1 MNFLNPKKY
10 LLNQTVEE
18 LCGLE
23 PINFEAIDIASDPN
37 FIFQNDPNYSGVNLY
52 DAENNTVIVNSYL
65 ECKHY
70 VDGGWNFIPNILSEL
85 DLHNGLL
92 TISLFVL
99 LSGFLYFYRN
109 SFES

>member
-37 FIFQNDPNYSGVNLY
+37 FIFQNESLKIKQKNPADL
-52 DAENNTVIVNSYL
+52 
-65 ECKHY
+65 
-70 VDGGWNFIPNILSEL
+70 ILSDRL
-85 DLHNGLL
+85 K
-92 TISLFVL
+92 SL
-99 LSGFLYFYRN
+99 
-109 SFES
+109 

>member
-1 MNFLNPKKY
+1 MNFLNPTKY
-10 LLNQTVEE
+10 LLNQTVQA

-23 PINFEAIDIASDPN
+23 PINFKDIDVASDPN
-37 FIFQNDPNYSGVNLY
+37 FIFQNDPNFSPTNLY

-70 VDGGWNFIPNILSEL
+70 VDGGWNFIPNVLSEA

-92 TISLFVL
+92 VISLFVL
-99 LSGFLYFYRN
+99 IGGLLYFYRN
-109 SFES
+109 NYES